1 MIAYF
6 ENVTWGIAVIQNTP
20 IIFFGLLA
28 IHLLNIKTNRTLY
41 ISICVTILTTF
52 TAQKT
57 NKKGFPI
64 KMESLFC

>member
-28 IHLLNIKTNRTLY
+28 IHLLNLKTNGTLLLY
-41 ISICVTILTTF
+41 TT
-52 TAQKT
+52 K
-57 NKKGFPI
+57 I
-64 KMESLFC
+64 